1 MALDIADNDFVAL
14 STAIQSGDS
23 QAEAILYN
31 RFSRGLVIMLQQST
45 SDPAL
50 AQDLMQETLLTVISN
65 LRAGNVQQPE
75 FLPRYIHQTAKYTL
89 IGWYRKLSNQEI
101 ATDKY
106 DHLAHEGDTEQLYVR
121 EQTRT
126 WVRNLI
132 GEMNIPRDR
141 DILFRYYVKD
151 QEKRQICE
159 QLSLTPTHFDRVI
172 NRARNRFRTLAKA
185 RQDDE

>member
-75 FLPRYIHQTAKYTL
+75 FLPH
-89 IGWYRKLSNQEI
+89 
-101 ATDKY
+101 
-106 DHLAHEGDTEQLYVR
+106 H
-121 EQTRT
+121 
-126 WVRNLI
+126 
-132 GEMNIPRDR
+132 IP
-141 DILFRYYVKD
+141 
-151 QEKRQICE
+151 EC
-159 QLSLTPTHFDRVI
+159 
-172 NRARNRFRTLAKA
+172 
-185 RQDDE
+185 